1 MKKRRINN
9 DSSQIEFQM
18 YYNKEAFLQSLN
30 QKIENNGM
38 MNHNKNFIQNYI
50 IDYLEEKEEQTKL
63 VNMIKKLNKMEKQI
77 KKIENSNFK

>member
-50 IDYLEEKEEQTKL
+50 IDYLEEKEEINPSIIFL
-63 VNMIKKLNKMEKQI
+63 FPIGYLNFI
-77 KKIENSNFK
+77 NR